1 MSAAVTA
8 NSMEVH
14 TENYAGI
21 ELHALIGVFEW
32 EREAPRPLVFDVHL
46 TTYNPFKLSR
56 PEMEEQMKA
65 WLKPCRYR
73 LLETLAEYLAQ
84 CMLKEWHCHRVVI
97 GIEKPGA
104 LGDLARVGVRI
115 LRNIDPE
122 FPD

>member
-1 MSAAVTA
+1 MKA
-8 NSMEVH
+8 H
-14 TENYAGI
+14 TQNYTSI
-21 ELHALIGVFEW
+21 ELPALIGVFEW
-32 EREAPRPLVFDVHL
+32 EREALRPLVFNVQL
-46 TTYNPFKLSR
+46 TTPNSFWLSR
-56 PEMEEQMKA
+56 ADLEARMTM

-73 LLETLAEYLAQ
+73 LLEALAEYLAQ

-115 LRNIDPE
+115 LRKIDLE